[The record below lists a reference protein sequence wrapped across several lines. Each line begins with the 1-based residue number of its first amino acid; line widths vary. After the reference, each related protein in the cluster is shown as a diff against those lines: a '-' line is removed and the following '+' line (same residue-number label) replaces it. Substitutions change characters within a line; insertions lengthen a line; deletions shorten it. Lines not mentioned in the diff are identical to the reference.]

1 MEPIASKFTEQLKQ
15 IAGLLNRTL
24 WWMFFITLVAL
35 AGIICY
41 VIVYHD
47 EPICLGVIAIGSGA
61 LVVTCA
67 LCWLGFFSKRLLD
80 VQDGCRQQLFET
92 ELSLY
97 RESVRREGLIQN
109 KETVIAQLDLDIE
122 AKRREIELAKLEKEL
137 KDLKNPK

>member
-1 MEPIASKFTEQLKQ
+1 MESIASKFAEQLEK

-24 WWMFFITLVAL
+24 CMMFFITFVAL

-41 VIVYHD
+41 VIFYHK
-47 EPICLGVIAIGSGA
+47 EPVCLGVIAIGSGA
-61 LVVTCA
+61 LVVICA

-80 VQDGCRQQLFET
+80 VQDDSRQQLFET

-97 RESVRREGLIQN
+97 RESVRREGLIQD
-109 KETVIAQLDLDIE
+109 KKTVIAQLDLDIE
-122 AKRREIELAKLEKEL
+122 AKRKEIELAKLEKEL